1 MIELL
6 LPCKFDTLEYSWMN
20 ATIDICTLTDYS
32 MAKKRQQSLGFQR
45 SSSEHDVYMQNR
57 GGGWLIVG
65 VYVDD
70 LIITGTS
77 KEIITAFKV

>member
-6 LPCKFDTLEYSWMN
+6 LPCEFDTLEYSWMN
-20 ATIDICTLTDYS
+20 AIIDICTLIDYS
-32 MAKKRQQSLGFQR
+32 MAKKRQQSLGFQ
-45 SSSEHDVYMQNR
+45 SSSEHDVYMHNR